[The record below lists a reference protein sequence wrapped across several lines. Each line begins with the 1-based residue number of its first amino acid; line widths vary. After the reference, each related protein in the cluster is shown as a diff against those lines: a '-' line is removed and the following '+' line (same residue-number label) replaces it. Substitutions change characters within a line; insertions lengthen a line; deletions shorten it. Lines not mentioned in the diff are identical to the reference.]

1 MLALKGEFVAAINLA
16 AAEASATVQPF
27 MQLVERHRSL
37 PASRVASSTRWR
49 SARGQIADYDCR
61 VLTLPLGAC

>member
-1 MLALKGEFVAAINLA
+1 
-16 AAEASATVQPF
+16 VQPF